1 MLPPQT
7 KIFSIQRIS
16 HLALITAACIVGRLV
31 FVFIPNVQPMSALLF
46 LVAFSYR
53 LSDALMIALLSLLGT
68 NIYLGMG
75 PWTISQF
82 AALTITI
89 VLFHQIGKIPII
101 KKNRFLQAFFAFLC
115 GLLYGLIISLM
126 EVWLYQFPS
135 FLAYY
140 LQGLLFDFFHAS
152 GNFVFYL
159 LLWPVFER
167 ITPTS
172 YKLAKKNE

>member
-31 FVFIPNVQPMSALLF
+31 FVFIPNVQPMSAHLF

-75 PWTISQF
+75 PWTISQL

-89 VLFHQIGKIPII
+89 ILFHQFGKIPII
-101 KKNRFLQAFFAFLC
+101 KKKPLLASFLCLSLRTSLWLDHFVDGSLALSVSFVSCLLPSRTTVRFLPCQWKLRLLSAF
-115 GLLYGLIISLM
+115 M
-126 EVWLYQFPS
+126 
-135 FLAYY
+135 
-140 LQGLLFDFFHAS
+140 AS
-152 GNFVFYL
+152 
-159 LLWPVFER
+159 
-167 ITPTS
+167 I
-172 YKLAKKNE
+172 

>member
-1 MLPPQT
+1 MVPFY
-7 KIFSIQRIS
+7 FS
-16 HLALITAACIVGRLV
+16 G
-31 FVFIPNVQPMSALLF
+31 
-46 LVAFSYR
+46 FSYR

-75 PWTISQF
+75 PWTISQWLHLLSPSF
-82 AALTITI
+82 FSSVWKNTD
-89 VLFHQIGKIPII
+89 HQ
-101 KKNRFLQAFFAFLC
+101 KNRFLQAFFAFLC

-152 GNFVFYL
+152 GNFVFICFYGQ
-159 LLWPVFER
+159 ER

>member
-1 MLPPQT
+1 MLPPQN

-46 LVAFSYR
+46 LVAFSYH

-75 PWTISQF
+75 PWTISQL
-82 AALTITI
+82 AALTVTI

-101 KKNRFLQAFFAFLC
+101 KKNRFLQAFFAFSLRTSLWLDRFVDG
-115 GLLYGLIISLM
+115 GLALSVSFVSCLL
-126 EVWLYQFPS
+126 PS
-135 FLAYY
+135 RTTVRFLPCQWR
-140 LQGLLFDFFHAS
+140 LRLLSAFMAS
-152 GNFVFYL
+152 
-159 LLWPVFER
+159 
-167 ITPTS
+167 I
-172 YKLAKKNE
+172 

>member
-1 MLPPQT
+1 MLPPQS
-7 KIFSIQRIS
+7 KVFSVQRIS
-16 HLALITAACIVGRLV
+16 HLALLTTACIVGRLV
-31 FVFIPNVQPMSALLF
+31 FVFIPNVQPLSALLF
-46 LVAFSYR
+46 LVAFSYC
-53 LSDALMIALLSLLGT
+53 LTDALMIALLSLLGT

-75 PWTISQF
+75 PWTISQL
-82 AALTITI
+82 AALTVTI
-89 VLFHQIGKIPII
+89 VLFHQLGKVPII
-101 KKNRFLQAFFAFLC
+101 KKNRFLQAFFALLC
-115 GLLYGLIISLM
+115 GLLYGLIVSLM

-140 LQGLLFDFFHAS
+140 LQGLLFDVFHAS

-172 YKLAKKNE
+172 YKLAKKTE

>member
-1 MLPPQT
+1 
-7 KIFSIQRIS
+7 
-16 HLALITAACIVGRLV
+16 
-31 FVFIPNVQPMSALLF
+31 MSALLF

-53 LSDALMIALLSLLGT
+53 LSDALVIALLSLLGT

-75 PWTISQF
+75 PWTISQL
-82 AALTITI
+82 AALTVTI

-115 GLLYGLIISLM
+115 GLLYGLIVSLM

-159 LLWPVFER
+159 LLSPVFER

>member
-1 MLPPQT
+1 
-7 KIFSIQRIS
+7 
-16 HLALITAACIVGRLV
+16 
-31 FVFIPNVQPMSALLF
+31 MSALLF
-46 LVAFSYR
+46 LVAFSYC
-53 LSDALMIALLSLLGT
+53 LTDALMIALLSLLGT

-75 PWTISQF
+75 PWTISQL
-82 AALTITI
+82 AALTGTI
-89 VLFHQIGKIPII
+89 VLFQQLGKIPII
-101 KKNRFLQAFFAFLC
+101 KKNRILQAFFAFLC
-115 GLLYGLIISLM
+115 GLLYGLIVSLM

-167 ITPTS
+167 ITPNS
-172 YKLAKKNE
+172 YKLKKKKQ